1 MRMLRGFL
9 ADERAATAIEYGL
22 IAALMAVMAI
32 ASFMLFGNSLTGLY
46 NYVSNRSANAMS
58 AG

>member
-1 MRMLRGFL
+1 MRVLKSFV

-22 IAALMAVMAI
+22 IAALLAVTAI
-32 ASFMLFGNSLTGLY
+32 AGMTMFGNSLSGLY

-58 AG
+58 GG